1 MRKSSIVKRFLPL
14 FLTAL
19 LLGGCVSDM
28 ENSNLYENSLSED
41 VSDEISEASAEEDTS
56 EEVSDDTDTP
66 APVISV
72 EKTEFSV
79 GETISINYENTDE
92 KDWIGFYPEGADP
105 GTVNS
110 IIWKYSVGSGVAS
123 FNSSALGEAGVYWA
137 FLCDNDGY
145 QVLDMLEITLLDND
159 KTDYGAKSATVNART
174 EDGFSRIEVTV
185 TPGTEKEITYR
196 LYWSAENKRLDGYEP
211 LYTVTHS
218 GTDSFEIRLNDG
230 LFMPEEADGIE
241 VAVAKGAS
249 NSVFVPVSESLK
261 VPESKL
267 LYKFN
272 VLTDLHITPSRPQH
286 TSHLS
291 LAFADI
297 ISFGDSVAIF
307 TCGDNTDRGTREE
320 YALLLET
327 VNKAGS
333 KLPDIYYALGNH
345 DIVYNNNAGYSA
357 QINLFKNNF
366 DLNAPYYSVELMG
379 NRFIVLGSDTLSATG
394 TVGKEQLEWLKSEL
408 MKTNGAPVFIFLH
421 QPLIET
427 VSGSLYSLD
436 NEIQDWYGIYD
447 SAEEIR
453 EILKNYPNAFL
464 FTGHTHWS
472 LESYQPVLL
481 GRGEDANFV
490 NCASVGYLWNDLDTA
505 TGGSEG
511 FYVEV
516 YEDYILLRGRE
527 FIKGNWCAAAQ
538 FKIPVYKD

>member
-1 MRKSSIVKRFLPL
+1 MRKESFLIKL
-14 FLTAL
+14 FSFFCAAL
-19 LLGGCVSDM
+19 LLGGCTVSDI
-28 ENSNLYENSLSED
+28 EQSGEK
-41 VSDEISEASAEEDTS
+41 EASFDFSQNISVDEDISEDTS
-56 EEVSDDTDTP
+56 APSDDTHKP
-66 APVISV
+66 RISV
-72 EKTEFSV
+72 DKTEFYAN
-79 GETISINYENTDE
+79 EAINIYYENTDD

-105 GTVNS
+105 GSVNS
-110 IIWKYSVGSGVAS
+110 ITWKYSVGKGTAS
-123 FNSSALGEAGVYWA
+123 FNASDLGEPGTYWI

-145 QVLDMLEITLLDND
+145 QVLDILIITLMDND
-159 KTDYGAKSATVNART
+159 KTNYGAKSVSVST
-174 EDGFSRIEVTV
+174 EFSDGLSHISVTI
-185 TPGTEKEITYR
+185 TPGSAQEVTYR
-196 LYWSAENKRLDGYEP
+196 LYWSAENKRIDGYEP
-211 LYTVTHS
+211 LFSITHS
-218 GTDSFEIRLNDG
+218 GLEKFNVKLNDG
-230 LFMPEEADGIE
+230 IYMPENADGIE
-241 VAVAKGAS
+241 VAVTKGAS
-249 NSVFVPVSESLK
+249 SSVFASVPESLK
-261 VPESKL
+261 LPDSKL

-272 VLTDLHITPSRPQH
+272 VITDLHITPSRPQH

-291 LAFADI
+291 LAFEDI
-297 ISFGDSVAIF
+297 ISFSESVAIF
-307 TCGDNTDRGTREE
+307 TCGDNTDKGTQEE

-327 VNKAGS
+327 VEKAGN

-357 QINLFKNNF
+357 QIKLFKNN
-366 DLNAPYYSVELMG
+366 LNMNAPYYSVVLNG

-394 TVGKEQLEWLKSEL
+394 TVGKEQLEWLKAEL
-408 MKTNGAPVFIFLH
+408 AKTEKNEPVFLFLH
-421 QPLIET
+421 QPLIDT

-436 NEIQDWYGIYD
+436 SEIQDWYGVYD
-447 SAEEIR
+447 SADEIR

-481 GRGEDANFV
+481 GRGKDANFV

-538 FKIPVYKD
+538 FKIPLYKN